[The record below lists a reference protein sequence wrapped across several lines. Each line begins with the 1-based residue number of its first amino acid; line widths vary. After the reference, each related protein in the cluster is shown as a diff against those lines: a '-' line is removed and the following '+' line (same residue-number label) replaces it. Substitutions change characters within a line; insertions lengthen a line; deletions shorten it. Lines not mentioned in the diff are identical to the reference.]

1 MFKLCAIHVEV
12 LFEFPLTCSYVF
24 ISYRCLSVAALMRL
38 AFFCLSLSRSTCDCF
53 GFVMCTRLHVFHVR
67 LCVEHDGMSSAVH
80 VGLWVHRQHLG
91 FKKKKKKRP
100 GCDCEVWVFFSSCS
114 LFFFFFAI
122 YIVHDKTNLAGKFN
136 VYPILSGLELNFG
149 RMGLQTSPIQ

>member
-53 GFVMCTRLHVFHVR
+53 GFVMCTRFHVFHVR
-67 LCVEHDGMSSAVH
+67 LCVEHDGMSSSVH

-91 FKKKKKKRP
+91 FKKKKKKDQDVIVKC
-100 GCDCEVWVFFSSCS
+100 G
-114 LFFFFFAI
+114 FFFLHVLCSFFFC
-122 YIVHDKTNLAGKFN
+122 YLYCT
-136 VYPILSGLELNFG
+136 
-149 RMGLQTSPIQ
+149 R